1 MDVVWSVQFLVALVC
16 FMAPT
21 IVAARMV
28 YRRIVSSG
36 LCRRQTPQRAV
47 ERIVATAR
55 QAPMPEVQPVAPAPA
70 GLGSMHQPIENL
82 RQRLVEFR
90 ASLQRTRTA
99 LGQLQECDWQVSGD
113 LNRASQIMHQA
124 FAERPQSP
132 NGVPI
137 GPGSV
142 KNVSSAA

>member
-36 LCRRQTPQRAV
+36 LCRQRTSQPAIEQIAAPTPQ
-47 ERIVATAR
+47 
-55 QAPMPEVQPVAPAPA
+55 APVPEVQPVAPAPV
-70 GLGSMHQPIENL
+70 GLGSIHQPIENL

-124 FAERPQSP
+124 FAEKPPLPDGR
-132 NGVPI
+132 
-137 GPGSV
+137 GST